1 MLPPTAAAGLLTVH
15 HSFDNEE
22 KVAHYDNY
30 CILGKNWPSLA
41 TKCAAQAVFLSISQ
55 KKRHVRCFN

>member
-1 MLPPTAAAGLLTVH
+1 MLPPTAAAGLLTV
-15 HSFDNEE
+15 DNEE